1 MKWSRGKGVNG
12 YGMGIVIPLL
22 MEVTVV
28 AFCIDACGY
37 YLIGPALSPFVVI
50 AAAACSKKVAE
61 RFRYRDTNKREFLLF
76 S

>member
-1 MKWSRGKGVNG
+1 MDMAWVLL
-12 YGMGIVIPLL
+12 PLL
-22 MEVTVV
+22 IEATVV

-61 RFRYRDTNKREFLLF
+61 RFRYQDTNKQEFLFL